1 MPSILRI
8 QPHVF
13 MEVPRRLDSFD
24 RVTPAACRAIA
35 QAANDLGVER
45 ATYYDAY
52 DHMRRLRWRWPATYA
67 ACDEAAN
74 RIKVEV
80 QS

>member
-1 MPSILRI
+1 MPSVLRI

-13 MEVPRRLDSFD
+13 GEHPRRADSFE
-24 RVTPAACRAIA
+24 RVRWIACSAIA
-35 QAANDLGVER
+35 DTAQQLGVER
-45 ATYYDAY
+45 ATIDDAY
-52 DHMRRLRWRWPATYA
+52 IHMRRLRFKWPATYA

-74 RIKVEV
+74 RITVEV